1 MDTLKSDSTEQNQ
14 RNAKNSLFKSL
25 FSATAFFKWKKSSLL
40 YCMPCVHAY
49 LILFD
54 VLRAYVTL
62 PNKPS
67 VFS

>member
-40 YCMPCVHAY
+40 YYMPCVHAY

-62 PNKPS
+62 PNNPS